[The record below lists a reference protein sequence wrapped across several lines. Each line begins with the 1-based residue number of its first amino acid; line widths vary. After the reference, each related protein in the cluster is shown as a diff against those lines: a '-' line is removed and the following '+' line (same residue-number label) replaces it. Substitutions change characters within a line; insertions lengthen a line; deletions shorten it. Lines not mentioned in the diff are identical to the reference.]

1 MKKTYTTPPH
11 DPRRIKVHRISVYL
25 YFLGITEIAGRRVW
39 YEEKIAASILR
50 PAPTYEEAVRLWRSG
65 EDEDTI
71 FEVWGRSPV
80 ARWALEGQDS
90 RLVKTFELMLEEI
103 PLADVDEMAILP
115 EKTVLFFDDEDDEEV
130 DEDEES
136 DEEISFF

>member
-1 MKKTYTTPPH
+1 MEQSTHTALH
-11 DPRRIKVHRISVYL
+11 DPRRIKVHRIPVYL

-39 YEEKIAASILR
+39 YEEKLAASILR
-50 PAPTYEEAVRLWRSG
+50 PAVTYDEAVRLWRSG

-80 ARWALEGQDS
+80 ARKPLEGQDS
-90 RLVKTFELMLEEI
+90 RLVSLFELMLEDI

-115 EKTVLFFDDEDDEEV
+115 EKTEEFFDDEEDDEEI
-130 DEDEES
+130 EDGEE
-136 DEEISFF
+136 DSFF

>member
-1 MKKTYTTPPH
+1 MEKLTYTTPPH
-11 DPRRIKVHRISVYL
+11 DPRRIKVHRIPVYL
-25 YFLGITEIAGRRVW
+25 YFLGITEIAGQRVW

-50 PAPTYEEAVRLWRSG
+50 PAPTYEQAVRLWRSG

-90 RLVKTFELMLEEI
+90 RLTELFRLMLEEL
-103 PLADVDEMAILP
+103 PLADIDEMVVLP
-115 EKTVLFFDDEDDEEV
+115 DKTEPFFDDEDEEDDEE
-130 DEDEES
+130 E
-136 DEEISFF
+136 SFF

>member
-1 MKKTYTTPPH
+1 MEQSTHTALH
-11 DPRRIKVHRISVYL
+11 DPRRIKVHRIPVYL
-25 YFLGITEIAGRRVW
+25 RFLGITEIGGKRVW
-39 YEEKIAASILR
+39 YEEKMAASILR

-80 ARWALEGQDS
+80 ARKPLEGQDS
-90 RLVKTFELMLEEI
+90 RLVSLFELMLEDI

-115 EKTVLFFDDEDDEEV
+115 EKTEEFFDDDEDDEEM
-130 DEDEES
+130 EDEE
-136 DEEISFF
+136 EREAFV